1 MYVFCIQ
8 SLQNLELKLKGHSYL
23 VIWVEHEESL
33 LAEMQSIFVEMTLS
47 NVKTGIG

>member
-1 MYVFCIQ
+1 MYVFCIL

-23 VIWVEHEESL
+23 VIWGEHEEPL
-33 LAEMQSIFVEMTLS
+33 LTEIQGIFIEMTLS